1 VRLESKSLVRY
12 LTVSALFVV
21 LTVIST
27 WPLLPRFGS
36 SVLGSPGDVPNG
48 IRVWWSLSEQHGN
61 PFTTARD
68 LLINASE
75 GVPVNRA
82 VYIGNA
88 LFQGFWW
95 FGGLSIGW
103 APAYNLFDLLA
114 FAASGIAAFVLFDR
128 LRFGALPALF
138 GAYVFM
144 FNPNHIEKMYSSAP
158 LAATG
163 VLPLVLLALFA
174 RRRAPTARRALFVGL
189 ALLAAF
195 YLNSYLGLFS
205 LWMAAVFIAVEL
217 ALPAAGV
224 RRRIDVVRS
233 YYFTAVTLVLGLGP
247 VAWSWASTAAT
258 VQGVADTRAT
268 ALQGGFASPELF
280 LLPGPRNP
288 VLGGPMRSWL
298 HGHLAWEGT
307 MFVGYTT
314 LILAVVGV
322 IIAIV
327 RRRAGDLDR
336 ERLFYVVFAV
346 ALVVTSIWAALPP
359 GMHVPVL
366 QEIVIRV
373 TTLFRVFA
381 RFGVLVVLGTV
392 MLAVFA
398 LANISRSALGR
409 VVCVAALLLVAFEL
423 YVPRPSVVS
432 VDRDLVGISVRQIGQ
447 SLSGTPTLL
456 SLNHPPSYV
465 SWLEEHPGGI
475 VADYPSPA
483 APDGRWEWK
492 HGFYQTT
499 HHHPLWQTTSTSDA
513 GQDSN
518 GTRAAAVDLDASITP
533 FILRAMGVRYV
544 VAHQDEYRARNESVP
559 NPAASCGL
567 TPVARFPGDSVVVYR
582 VTAAL
587 RGWVTRGDGFNS
599 IANPKLWPESMGYSW
614 IGGSASLNVFWPR
627 LDRVLIRGAA
637 VSLNQPRTLFVR
649 DAGGKV
655 IATWEIGTGVTT
667 FDIPVAVEP
676 GINVLTLTTS
686 PGAAARGAGDNR
698 EVSIA
703 TSPILVRSVP
713 GSSDLSA
720 PIAPGCGN

>member
-1 VRLESKSLVRY
+1 MLESEARVRY
-12 LTVSALFVV
+12 LAVSALFVA
-21 LTVIST
+21 LTVITT

-36 SVLGSPGDVPNG
+36 GVLGSPGDVPNG
-48 IRVWWSLSEQHGN
+48 IRVWWSLAEQHGN

-68 LLINASE
+68 LLINSPE

-95 FGGLSIGW
+95 FGGLAIGW
-103 APAYNLFDLLA
+103 VPAYNLFDLLV

-128 LRFGALPALF
+128 LRFGAVPALF

-163 VLPLVLLALFA
+163 VLPLVLLVLFA
-174 RRRAPTARRALFVGL
+174 RRRGPTARNAFFVGL

-195 YLNSYLGLFS
+195 YLNSYLGLFAF
-205 LWMAAVFIAVEL
+205 WMAAVFIAVEL

-224 RRRIDVVRS
+224 LRRRDVIRS

-247 VAWSWASTAAT
+247 VAWSWASTAST

-268 ALQGGFASPELF
+268 ALQGGFASPQLF

-314 LILAVVGV
+314 LVLAVVGV

-336 ERLFYVVFAV
+336 ERFFFVVFAV

-359 GMHVPVL
+359 GLHVPVL
-366 QEIVIRV
+366 QEIAVRV

-381 RFGVLVVLGTV
+381 RFGVLVMLGVV

-398 LANISRSALGR
+398 LANISRTVLGR
-409 VVCVAALLLVAFEL
+409 VVCVAAILLVAFEL
-423 YVPRPSVVS
+423 YVPRPKVVS
-432 VDRDLVGISVRQIGQ
+432 VGQDLVGISVAQIGQ
-447 SLSGTPTLL
+447 SLSGTPSLL
-456 SLNHPPSYV
+456 SLNDPPRYV
-465 SWLEEHPGGI
+465 SWLKAHPGGI

-518 GTRAAAVDLDASITP
+518 GTRAASVDLDAPTTPSILSAT
-533 FILRAMGVRYV
+533 GVRYV
-544 VAHQDEYRARNESVP
+544 VVHRDEYRARTEAVP
-559 NPAASCGL
+559 HPLVRCGL
-567 TPVARFPGDSVVVYR
+567 TPVARYPHDSVVVYR
-582 VTAAL
+582 VTAPL
-587 RGWVTRGDGFNS
+587 RGWVTRGDGFDS

-614 IGGSASLNVFWPR
+614 IGTSASLTVFWPTA
-627 LDRVLIRGAA
+627 DRVLLRGAA
-637 VSLNQPRTLFVR
+637 VSLNQPRTLSVR
-649 DAGGKV
+649 DQTGTV
-655 IATWEIGTGVTT
+655 VATWEIGTGVTT
-667 FDIPVAVEP
+667 FDIPVSVEP
-676 GINVLTLTTS
+676 RLNVFTLTTS
-686 PGAAARGAGDNR
+686 PGATKRGFGDNR
-698 EVSIA
+698 QVSIA
-703 TSPILVRSVP
+703 VSQIRVLS
-713 GSSDLSA
+713 GSGSAALSA
-720 PIAPGCGN
+720 PIAPGCKS

>member
-1 VRLESKSLVRY
+1 VLLESEARVRY
-12 LTVSALFVV
+12 LAVSVLFAAVTL
-21 LTVIST
+21 LTT
-27 WPLLPRFGS
+27 WPLMARFGS
-36 SVLGSPGDVPNG
+36 GVLGSPGDVPNG

-68 LLINASE
+68 LLINSPE

-103 APAYNLFDLLA
+103 VPAYNLFDLLA
-114 FAASGIAAFVLFDR
+114 FVASGIAAFVLFDR
-128 LRFGALPALF
+128 LRFGVLPALF

-163 VLPLVLLALFA
+163 VLPLVLLVLFA
-174 RRRAPTARRALFVGL
+174 RRRAPTARNAVFVGL

-195 YLNSYLGLFS
+195 YLNSYLGLFA

-224 RRRIDVVRS
+224 LRRRDLIRS
-233 YYFTAVTLVLGLGP
+233 YYFAGVTLVLGLGP

-258 VQGVADTRAT
+258 VQGVADTRTT

-314 LILAVVGV
+314 LILAVLGV
-322 IIAIV
+322 IVAIV

-336 ERLFYVVFAV
+336 ERFFYVVFAV

-359 GMHVPVL
+359 GVHVPVL
-366 QEIVIRV
+366 QEILIRV

-381 RFGVLVVLGTV
+381 RFGVLVGLGVV
-392 MLAVFA
+392 MLAVFT
-398 LANISRSALGR
+398 LANISRTVLGR
-409 VVCVAALLLVAFEL
+409 VACVAALLLVAFEL

-432 VDRDLVGISVRQIGQ
+432 VGDDLVGISVREIGQ

-456 SLNHPPSYV
+456 SLNRPPSYV
-465 SWLEEHPGGI
+465 SWLEAHPGGI

-518 GTRAAAVDLDASITP
+518 GTRAAAANLDAPTTPSILSAT
-533 FILRAMGVRYV
+533 GVRYV
-544 VAHQDEYRARNESVP
+544 VAHQDEYRARKEPVP
-559 NPAASCGL
+559 HPVVRCGL
-567 TPVARFPGDSVVVYR
+567 TQVARYPHDSVVVYR
-582 VTAAL
+582 VTAPL

-599 IANPKLWPESMGYSW
+599 IANPKLWPESMGFAW
-614 IGGSASLNVFWPR
+614 IGHSASLTVFWPTV
-627 LDRVLIRGAA
+627 DRVLIHGAA

-649 DAGGKV
+649 DAKGEV
-655 IATWEIGTGVTT
+655 VATWQIGTGVTT
-667 FDIPVAVEP
+667 FDIPVSVDP
-676 GINVLTLTTS
+676 RLNVFTLTTS
-686 PGAAARGAGDNR
+686 PGATTRGFGDNR
-698 EVSIA
+698 TVSIA
-703 TSPILVRSVP
+703 VSEIRVLSES
-713 GSSDLSA
+713 GSSALSA
-720 PIAPGCGN
+720 PIVPGCRN